1 MKTEYHLIR
10 KENNME
16 KIASFTID
24 HTILPKGMYL
34 SRVDAN
40 TVTYDIR
47 TRRPNVE
54 QVMENGAIHTLEH
67 LFATYVRNSEHKE
80 NIVYFGPM
88 GCRTGF
94 YFITTDKVSQHDAV
108 ELTKAA
114 LAFCAEFDGEIPGVS
129 AEECGNY
136 RDHDLDGAKNEAA
149 KMCEVL
155 EAWSADKLGY
165 PIK

>member
-1 MKTEYHLIR
+1 
-10 KENNME
+10 ME

-40 TVTYDIR
+40 TITYDIR

-54 QVMENGAIHTLEH
+54 EVMDNGSIHTLEH
-67 LFATYVRNSEHKE
+67 LFATYVRNSAHKE
-80 NIVYFGPM
+80 NVVYFGPM

-94 YFITTDKVSQHDAV
+94 YFITTDKVSKGDAV

-114 LAFCAEFDGEIPGVS
+114 LKFCAKFEGEVPGVS

-136 RDHDLDGAKNEAA
+136 RDHNLEGAKKEATA
-149 KMCEVL
+149 MGPVL
-155 EAWSADKLGY
+155 ENWTAEMLEY
-165 PIK
+165 PTK

>member
-1 MKTEYHLIR
+1 
-10 KENNME
+10 ME

-40 TVTYDIR
+40 AVTYDIR

-54 QVMENGAIHTLEH
+54 DVMENGAIHTLEH
-67 LFATYVRNSEHKE
+67 LFATYVRNSAHKD
-80 NIVYFGPM
+80 NIIYFGPM

-94 YFITTDKVSQHDAV
+94 YFITTDEVSKTDAI

-114 LAFCAEFDGEIPGVS
+114 MKFCAGFDGEIPGVS

-136 RDHDLDGAKNEAA
+136 RDHNLEGAKQEASA
-149 KMCEVL
+149 MCEVL
-155 EAWSADKLGY
+155 KDWEEKMLEY
-165 PIK
+165 PTK

>member
-1 MKTEYHLIR
+1 
-10 KENNME
+10 ME

-40 TVTYDIR
+40 AITYDIR

-54 QVMENGAIHTLEH
+54 EVMENGSIHTLEH
-67 LFATYVRNSEHKE
+67 LFATYVRNSSHKD
-80 NIVYFGPM
+80 NIIYFGPM

-94 YFITTDKVSQHDAV
+94 YFITTDKVSKADAI

-114 LAFCAEFDGEIPGVS
+114 MAFCADFEGDIPGVS

-136 RDHDLDGAKNEAA
+136 RDHNLNGAKAEAA
-149 KMCEVL
+149 AMCEVL
-155 EAWSADKLGY
+155 KQWTAEMLEY
-165 PIK
+165 PTK

>member
-1 MKTEYHLIR
+1 MK
-10 KENNME
+10 

-34 SRVDAN
+34 SRTDAN

-54 QVMENGAIHTLEH
+54 QVMENAPIHTLEH
-67 LFATYVRNSEHKE
+67 LFATYVRNSAFSDK
-80 NIVYFGPM
+80 IVYFGPM

-94 YFITTDKVSQHDAV
+94 YFITLDTLSKADAV
-108 ELTKAA
+108 SLVKSA
-114 LAFCAEFDGEIPGVS
+114 LDFCASFEDEVPGVS

-136 RDHDLDGAKNEAA
+136 RDHDLVGAKKEAA
-149 KMCEVL
+149 AMCRVL
-155 EAWSADKLGY
+155 ENWNENMLVY
-165 PIK
+165 PAK

>member
-1 MKTEYHLIR
+1 
-10 KENNME
+10 ME

-40 TVTYDIR
+40 TVTYYIR

-54 QVMENGAIHTLEH
+54 EVMENGAIHTLEH
-67 LFATYVRNSEHKE
+67 LFATYVRNSEHKD
-80 NIVYFGPM
+80 NVVYFGPM

-94 YFITTDKVSQHDAV
+94 YFITTDEVSKADAV
-108 ELTKAA
+108 ELTKKT
-114 LAFCAEFDGEIPGVS
+114 LAFCAAFEGDIPGVS

-136 RDHDLDGAKNEAA
+136 RDHNLDGAKKEAA
-149 KMCEVL
+149 DMCAVL
-155 EAWSADKLGY
+155 EGWTAEMLEY
-165 PIK
+165 PTK

>member
-1 MKTEYHLIR
+1 
-10 KENNME
+10 ME

-34 SRVDAN
+34 SRTDAN

-54 QVMENGAIHTLEH
+54 EVMENGSIHTLEH
-67 LFATYVRNSEHKE
+67 LFATYVRNSVHKDKV
-80 NIVYFGPM
+80 VYFGPM

-94 YFITTDKVSQHDAV
+94 YFITTDEISASEAV

-114 LAFCAEFDGEIPGVS
+114 LAFCADFDGEIPGVS

-136 RDHDLDGAKNEAA
+136 RDHNLEGAKKEAA
-149 KMCEVL
+149 AMCDVL
-155 EAWSADKLGY
+155 TDWTAEKLAY
-165 PIK
+165 PTK

>member
-1 MKTEYHLIR
+1 MK
-10 KENNME
+10 

-34 SRVDAN
+34 SRTDLD

-54 QVMENGAIHTLEH
+54 EVMQNGAIHTLEH
-67 LFATYVRNSEHKE
+67 LFATYVRNSEFTDK
-80 NIVYFGPM
+80 IIYFGPM

-94 YFITTDKVSQHDAV
+94 YFITADTLSKKDAIS
-108 ELTKAA
+108 LTKAA
-114 LAFCAEFDGEIPGVS
+114 LDFCSKFEGEVPGVS

-136 RDHDLDGAKNEAA
+136 RDHDLEGAKKEAQM
-149 KMCEVL
+149 MCEVL
-155 EAWSADKLGY
+155 ENWNEDMLVY
-165 PIK
+165 PSK